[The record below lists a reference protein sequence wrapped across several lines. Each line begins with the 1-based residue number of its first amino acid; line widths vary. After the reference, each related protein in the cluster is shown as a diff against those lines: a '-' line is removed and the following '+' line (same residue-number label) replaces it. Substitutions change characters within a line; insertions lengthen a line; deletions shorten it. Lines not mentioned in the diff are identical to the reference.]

1 MAMDTEFGV
10 ALRGRRRAA
19 GLSQRALAERTNLDM
34 TYISKIENGRVPPP
48 AADTIVALAH
58 ALDSPP
64 ADLLALTGKIPSA
77 VRRMVSVSR
86 SAQEFLYTADQMA
99 LTDQEWARLTQALG
113 QLRTRA

>member
-1 MAMDTEFGV
+1 MTMDTEFGV
-10 ALRGRRRAA
+10 ALRDRRRAT

-58 ALDSPP
+58 ALDSAP

-77 VRRMVSVSR
+77 VRRMVSVSQM
-86 SAQEFLYTADQMA
+86 AQGFLYTASQMA

-113 QLRTRA
+113 QLRTRD

>member
-1 MAMDTEFGV
+1 MVMDTEFGV

-19 GLSQRALAERTNLDM
+19 GLSQRALAARTNLDM

-64 ADLLALTGKIPSA
+64 ADLLALTGKIPSV

-86 SAQEFLYTADQMA
+86 MAQEFLYTASQMA

-113 QLRTRA
+113 HLRTRV